1 MAVLGIIASSL
12 KSAAGPHLTDLRM
25 WYDASDNSTLTVSGS
40 PSRVSAITS
49 KASGYTHTLSQATS
63 GKQPEV
69 VTNYQNGLQALKL
82 TNARGDD
89 LRITNA
95 SPISG
100 ATAHTTF
107 IACKTNSTTN
117 GYKFCFGNDT
127 LYQFPLFYQLNNKNY
142 YETSTGTSA
151 LSSTSN
157 FNGVAN
163 IMMIKH
169 TGTSVT
175 MITSTATDE
184 TNTVTA
190 GGSLSV
196 GNSLTAI
203 GRDPGGGTADVHIFE
218 ILVYT
223 GILDATATAK
233 TKDYLKTKWG
243 I

>member
-1 MAVLGIIASSL
+1 MSLIGIIASS
-12 KSAAGPHLTDLRM
+12 KSTGAQPHLTDLRM
-25 WYDASDNSTLTVSGS
+25 WYDANDNTTLTVSGS

-49 KASGYTHTLSQATS
+49 KASGYTHTLSQGTS
-63 GKQPEV
+63 AKQPEV
-69 VTNYQNGLQALKL
+69 VANYQNGLQALKL

-89 LRITNA
+89 LRIGNA
-95 SPISG
+95 SPMNG

-107 IACKTNSTTN
+107 VACKTNSTTN

-127 LYQFPLFYQLNNKNY
+127 SYEFPLFYQLSSKNY

-151 LSSTSN
+151 VTSTSN

-163 IMMIKH
+163 VMMIKH

-184 TNTVTA
+184 TNTATG

-196 GNSLTAI
+196 GNTITAI